1 MKNSIIIPGKDISQI
16 KFPAIT
22 ICGQGWIGDVVT
34 EALLDQYRG
43 FAEDKGWTPSAA
55 EQTTEES
62 TTQGTTEYSTTQSQT
77 EYSTTQSTT
86 DATTTETTT
95 ENQPRRKREE
105 FEGTNHSRELN
116 FGDNDTLEQ
125 EWIQAYYPGSF
136 LHPKVSKKHVLKY
149 KYRSIRIVS
158 NLIW

>member
-43 FAEDKGWTPSAA
+43 FATDKGWTPSAA
-55 EQTTEES
+55 EQSTEES
-62 TTQGTTEYSTTQSQT
+62 TTQGTTED
-77 EYSTTQSTT
+77 STTQSTT
-86 DATTTETTT
+86 EDSTTQSTTEATITETTT
-95 ENQPRRKREE
+95 ENQPRRKREA
-105 FEGTNHSRELN
+105 FKITNRELN

>member
-1 MKNSIIIPGKDISQI
+1 MKNSINIPGKDISQI

-43 FAEDKGWTPSAA
+43 FAEDKGWTPSA
-55 EQTTEES
+55 EQTTED
-62 TTQGTTEYSTTQSQT
+62 
-77 EYSTTQSTT
+77 STTQSTT

-95 ENQPRRKREE
+95 ENQPRRKRAA
-105 FEGTNHSRELN
+105 FKITNRELN
-116 FGDNDTLEQ
+116 FGDNESLEQ

-136 LHPKVSKKHVLKY
+136 LHPKVSKY
-149 KYRSIRIVS
+149 
-158 NLIW
+158 

>member
-55 EQTTEES
+55 EQSTEES
-62 TTQGTTEYSTTQSQT
+62 TTQGTTEYSTTQSAT
-77 EYSTTQSTT
+77 EDSTTQSTT
-86 DATTTETTT
+86 EDSTTQSTTEATITETTT
-95 ENQPRRKREE
+95 ENQPRRKREA
-105 FEGTNHSRELN
+105 FKITNRELN

-136 LHPKVSKKHVLKY
+136 LHPKVSM
-149 KYRSIRIVS
+149 S
-158 NLIW
+158 

>member
-43 FAEDKGWTPSAA
+43 FATDKGWTPSAA
-55 EQTTEES
+55 EQSTEES
-62 TTQGTTEYSTTQSQT
+62 TTQGTTEYSTTQSTT
-77 EYSTTQSTT
+77 E
-86 DATTTETTT
+86 ATITETTT
-95 ENQPRRKREE
+95 ENQPRRKREA
-105 FEGTNHSRELN
+105 FKITNRELN

-136 LHPKVSKKHVLKY
+136 LHPKVSMSLVQI
-149 KYRSIRIVS
+149 S
-158 NLIW
+158 

>member
-43 FAEDKGWTPSAA
+43 FAEDKGWTPSSA
-55 EQTTEES
+55 EQSTEEP
-62 TTQGTTEYSTTQSQT
+62 TTQGIT

-86 DATTTETTT
+86 EATITETTT
-95 ENQPRRKREE
+95 ENQPRRKREV

-116 FGDNDTLEQ
+116 FGDNESLEQ
-125 EWIQAYYPGSF
+125 EWIQAYNPGSF
-136 LHPKVSKKHVLKY
+136 LHPKVSMSLVQI
-149 KYRSIRIVS
+149 S
-158 NLIW
+158 

>member
-1 MKNSIIIPGKDISQI
+1 MKNYINISGKDISQI

-43 FAEDKGWTPSAA
+43 FAIDKGWTPSAA
-55 EQTTEES
+55 ETTTEDS
-62 TTQGTTEYSTTQSQT
+62 TS
-77 EYSTTQSTT
+77 QSTT
-86 DATTTETTT
+86 EATTTETTT
-95 ENQPRRKREE
+95 ENQPRRKREDFE
-105 FEGTNHSRELN
+105 FTIHSRELN

-136 LHPKVSKKHVLKY
+136 LHPKVSMA
-149 KYRSIRIVS
+149 
-158 NLIW
+158 

>member
-1 MKNSIIIPGKDISQI
+1 MKNSINIPGKDISQI

-43 FAEDKGWTPSAA
+43 FAEDKGWTPSA
-55 EQTTEES
+55 EQTTED
-62 TTQGTTEYSTTQSQT
+62 
-77 EYSTTQSTT
+77 STTQSTT

-95 ENQPRRKREE
+95 ENQPRRKREA
-105 FEGTNHSRELN
+105 FKITNRELN
-116 FGDNDTLEQ
+116 FGDNESLEQ

-136 LHPKVSKKHVLKY
+136 LHPKVSM
-149 KYRSIRIVS
+149 S
-158 NLIW
+158 